1 MARIADPLRAVARR
15 TLRGE
20 RVRLGVM
27 AVIAVLYAAANV
39 IGYRDTYPTEAA
51 RQRFAAAFGDNAAL
65 RLFYGVPH
73 DLASVAGYAEFRI
86 VGLLSVI
93 VAGWAVFAAVRPLR
107 GEEDDGRF
115 ELVLAGAV
123 TRRGATAAVLAAVAV
138 ECGVLWTACA
148 AGLAV
153 TGMPFGDLGAAQVLL
168 LATAITAPG
177 LLFAAVAAVA
187 CQVAPTHRGAQAI
200 GGAALALALLVRIA
214 ADLASGAGWARW
226 ATPLGWAEE
235 ARPVTGNTP
244 AVYALFLAATAALA
258 TVAVLLA
265 ARRDVGTGLIGG
277 RRTPRSHLR
286 MLGSTWQ
293 AAVRAERTT
302 LLVWLAAA
310 GAFAVVI
317 GAFARSIADEARRA
331 QLPAYAAEATTA
343 RGYLALTFSFFA
355 LVVALF
361 ATSHLHGIRD
371 EESSGRLETLLALP
385 VSRRRWL
392 GGRLLVAAA
401 SSVALALLIGIL
413 AWAGAAGAGAGVG
426 LASLLTAG
434 ANCIPAALLFLG
446 AGALLFAAA
455 PRLGGGGALALVG
468 AAFLWELVGALLG
481 APSWAL
487 SASPFHHIAVVPL
500 RPFDAPGA
508 AVMLAA
514 AAVSSGAALA
524 LFARRDLQ
532 TG

>member
-1 MARIADPLRAVARR
+1 MARTHDPLTAVGRRA
-15 TLRGE
+15 LRGE
-20 RVRLGVM
+20 RVRLGVV
-27 AVIAVLYAAANV
+27 AAIAALYTATNV

-51 RQRFAAAFGDNAAL
+51 RQRFAAAFGDNPAL

-86 VGLLSVI
+86 VGLLSVL

-138 ECGVLWTACA
+138 ECGAIWLASA

-153 TGMPFGDLGAAQVLL
+153 TGMPFGDLGAGQVLL

-235 ARPVTGNTP
+235 ARPVTGSTP
-244 AVYALFLAATAALA
+244 DVYALFLVA
-258 TVAVLLA
+258 TVAVAIVAVVLA
-265 ARRDVGTGLIGG
+265 GRRDVGTGLAGG
-277 RRTPRSHLR
+277 RRVPRSRMR

-310 GAFAVVI
+310 GVFAFVI
-317 GAFARSIADEARRA
+317 GAFSKSIADEARRA
-331 QLPAYAAEATTA
+331 QLPAYATQATTA

-371 EESSGRLETLLALP
+371 EEASGRLETLLALP

-401 SSVALALLIGIL
+401 ATVVLALLVGLL
-413 AWAGAAGAGAGVG
+413 AWAGAAGAGAEVG

-468 AAFLWELVGALLG
+468 AAFLWELVGALVG

-487 SASPFHHIAVVPL
+487 SASPFHHVAVVPL
-500 RPFDAPGA
+500 QAFDLAGA
-508 AVMLAA
+508 LMMLIAA
-514 AAVSSGAALA
+514 AAAAGAALA
-524 LFARRDLQ
+524 LFSRRDLA